1 MSKVSL
7 FLAKNI
13 PVEEFC
19 AFYFSHNL
27 VDTAKYFNT
36 IPDAITA
43 YCKVN
48 DIKKTKEQISQ
59 QIIATKIGK
68 YGSIEKLNKHNIGKQ
83 TIKN

>member
-48 DIKKTKEQISQ
+48 DIKKLKSR
-59 QIIATKIGK
+59 
-68 YGSIEKLNKHNIGKQ
+68 
-83 TIKN
+83 